1 MDAEVVGVVDA
12 EQLVVVVDAVV
23 VAADVEVVV
32 VEVVD
37 VEVVAAAVVVKND
50 DHRLTSTNCQFNLPL
65 SRVNVCIYEC
75 R

>member
-12 EQLVVVVDAVV
+12 EQLVVVVDVVV
-23 VAADVEVVV
+23 VAADVVVV
-32 VEVVD
+32 D
-37 VEVVAAAVVVKND
+37 VVAAAVVVKND

>member
-32 VEVVD
+32 VD
-37 VEVVAAAVVVKND
+37 VEVVVAVVVKNA
-50 DHRLTSTNCQFNLPL
+50 DHRLTSTNCQFNRPL
-65 SRVNVCIYEC
+65 SSVKVCIQMSIVKII
-75 R
+75 

>member
-23 VAADVEVVV
+23 VAADAEVVV
-32 VEVVD
+32 VDAEVV
-37 VEVVAAAVVVKND
+37 VAAVVVKND

>member
-23 VAADVEVVV
+23 VAADAEVVV
-32 VEVVD
+32 VDAEVV
-37 VEVVAAAVVVKND
+37 VAAVVVKND
-50 DHRLTSTNCQFNLPL
+50 DHRLTSTNCQFNLLP
-65 SRVNVCIYEC
+65 SSVNGCIYEC

>member
-12 EQLVVVVDAVV
+12 EQLVVVVDVVV
-23 VAADVEVVV
+23 VAADVV
-32 VEVVD
+32 VVD
-37 VEVVAAAVVVKND
+37 VAVVAAAVVVKND